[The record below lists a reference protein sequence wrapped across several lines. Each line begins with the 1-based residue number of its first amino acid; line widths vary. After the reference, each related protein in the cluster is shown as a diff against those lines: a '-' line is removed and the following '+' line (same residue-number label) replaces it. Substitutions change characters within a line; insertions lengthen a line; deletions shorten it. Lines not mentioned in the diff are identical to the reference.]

1 MNIPCNCETTDEAMM
16 PTRGPVFSG
25 SRNKPAAVNNDV
37 AECFENP
44 ASLFL
49 HFLQMK
55 TVVLNNG
62 SQNKIVHTQK
72 IKFPVSRDRGIIDN
86 S

>member
-1 MNIPCNCETTDEAMM
+1 
-16 PTRGPVFSG
+16 
-25 SRNKPAAVNNDV
+25 
-37 AECFENP
+37 
-44 ASLFL
+44 
-49 HFLQMK
+49 MK